1 MRSYEKW
8 THTDWRG
15 VHYKC
20 ASLALRRRAPRP
32 NDREAPPATM
42 GRCRGISCL
51 THSDACG
58 FWAPAISQ
66 SCQMRTEDIGPP
78 RLCQH
83 PEPIP
88 WLDVGARAGHQMS
101 ESAHVRLGWL
111 RWNGDAQTAACREP
125 ATGLPAQ
132 PTDTRLSS
140 ADRRRCWVRRCREAR
155 RRRCQPRWVGVG
167 RCGPA
172 WFPCGGRG
180 ARVCGARVIR
190 CSHASDACATPPND
204 ASRPFLRRRHHRR
217 ARAAGKSAVTGSE
230 TFVQAWEAG
239 ARWRTRAHAGARGN
253 TAAHA
258 GARGP
263 SAERRSHS

>member
-1 MRSYEKW
+1 MGGRRTLAHAGARGRTREYGGARGRTRALGRAPQPFIGLLRARQVCIEGGGERSGTEASYEKW

-167 RCGPA
+167 RC
-172 WFPCGGRG
+172 RVG
-180 ARVCGARVIR
+180 AVGRVCVGRV
-190 CSHASDACATPPND
+190 
-204 ASRPFLRRRHHRR
+204 
-217 ARAAGKSAVTGSE
+217 
-230 TFVQAWEAG
+230 
-239 ARWRTRAHAGARGN
+239 
-253 TAAHA
+253 
-258 GARGP
+258 
-263 SAERRSHS
+263 

>member
-1 MRSYEKW
+1 MGSYEKW

-140 ADRRRCWVRRCREAR
+140 ADRRRCWLRRCREAR
-155 RRRCQPRWVGVG
+155 RRRCGVTRTTMG
-167 RCGPA
+167 WCEALRACVITVWRP
-172 WFPCGGRG
+172 WG
-180 ARVCGARVIR
+180 ACV
-190 CSHASDACATPPND
+190 SDACDSVQPC
-204 ASRPFLRRRHHRR
+204 LRRLRYATKRR
-217 ARAAGKSAVTGSE
+217 IKAIPAAAATSAR
-230 TFVQAWEAG
+230 
-239 ARWRTRAHAGARGN
+239 
-253 TAAHA
+253 
-258 GARGP
+258 P
-263 SAERRSHS
+263 SSR